1 MSLAQQREQEEREL
15 QMRNQNIRMQ
25 QKEAIRN

>member
-1 MSLAQQREQEEREL
+1 MSLAQQREHEEREL